1 MPDSSLFVS
10 LISLFSPNSNE
21 MFIYKA
27 FCPFFPPLNL
37 KVFCSLYCVL
47 VRSQILVTVPW
58 KDILHCIKTM
68 INLLMPL
75 PSQRVLYYFM
85 VNHKIV
91 CIDTMYFFS
100 ITILHSPCPFWLCA
114 LPQTLFKPLLLVALL
129 QFISCLGRCRT
140 DIEKKVPLLGVGGCF

>member
-1 MPDSSLFVS
+1 
-10 LISLFSPNSNE
+10 

-47 VRSQILVTVPW
+47 VRSQILVTVPR

-75 PSQRVLYYFM
+75 PAYRVLYYFM

-91 CIDTMYFFS
+91 CIDTMYFFFHHNS
-100 ITILHSPCPFWLCA
+100 SFSLPILTLCP
-114 LPQTLFKPLLLVALL
+114 P
-129 QFISCLGRCRT
+129 T
-140 DIEKKVPLLGVGGCF
+140 DFV